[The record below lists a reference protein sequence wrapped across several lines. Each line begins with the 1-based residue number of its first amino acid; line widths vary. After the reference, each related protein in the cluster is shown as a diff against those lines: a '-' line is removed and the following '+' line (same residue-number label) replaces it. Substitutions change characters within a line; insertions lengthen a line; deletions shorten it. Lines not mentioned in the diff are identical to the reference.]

1 MDLAVAKAIDR
12 AHMNTT
18 SILTYNNENS
28 LSCCLT
34 IAYYSARKDYTII
47 RELPSGKGYADLIFL
62 PRKKSDK
69 PALVLELKWDE
80 KAETAINQIKEKKY
94 TEHVKDFSGKILL
107 VGISYDKQSKEHKC
121 IIEEVE
127 K

>member
-47 RELPSGKGYADLIFL
+47 RELPSGKGYAL
-62 PRKKSDK
+62 
-69 PALVLELKWDE
+69 
-80 KAETAINQIKEKKY
+80 
-94 TEHVKDFSGKILL
+94 FSNLYKILKNL
-107 VGISYDKQSKEHKC
+107 SYFHMNCEGRKR
-121 IIEEVE
+121 
-127 K
+127 